1 MKKMGQLY
9 NQTYV
14 GATQAQATGSTLMA
28 QVLGLLGFSFAFTAV
43 GALVGIQLGP
53 GGYLVGL
60 ITSLV
65 TLVALTLL
73 KERTPLNLVLL
84 YAFATADGLLLGG
97 ILEEYVQ
104 AGLGGAIVDAAGTT
118 AVVTLAASAYGVS
131 TKRDLTKLRGI
142 LTIGLFALLGAL
154 IVGLFVHLAAFQ
166 LAIAVIGALLFTG
179 FITLDM
185 QRVARTRSASE
196 GEAILMAVSIYLDIV
211 NLFLFLLQIFGLG
224 QSNRD

>member
-1 MKKMGQLY
+1 MY
-9 NQTYV
+9 NQGYAR
-14 GATQAQATGSTLMA
+14 ATLAQAATGSTLMA

-43 GALVGIQLGP
+43 GALVGIRLGP

-60 ITSLV
+60 VASLI

-104 AGLGGAIVDAAGTT
+104 AGLGGAIVVAASTT
-118 AVVTLAASAYGVS
+118 AVVTLVASAYGVS
-131 TKRDLTKLRGI
+131 TKRDLTNLRGI

-166 LAIAVIGALLFTG
+166 LVVSVIGALLFTG

-185 QRVARTRSASE
+185 QRVARTAAASE
-196 GEAILMAVSIYLDIV
+196 GDAILLAVSIYLDIV

-224 QSNRD
+224 QTNRD

>member
-1 MKKMGQLY
+1 MY
-9 NQTYV
+9 NQGYV
-14 GATQAQATGSTLMA
+14 GTTQAQAVAGSTVMA

-43 GALVGIQLGP
+43 GALVGSQLGP

-60 ITSLV
+60 VASLI
-65 TLVALTLL
+65 TLVALLLL

-84 YAFATADGLLLGG
+84 YAFAAAEGLLLGG
-97 ILEEYVQ
+97 ILEEYVR

-118 AVVTLAASAYGVS
+118 AVVTLAASAYGVR
-131 TKRDLTKLRGI
+131 TRRDLTNLRGI

-154 IVGLFVHLAAFQ
+154 IVGFFVHLAAFQ
-166 LAIAVIGALLFTG
+166 LVVAVVGALLFTG

-185 QRVARTRSASE
+185 QRVARTPAASE
-196 GEAILMAVSIYLDIV
+196 GDAILLAVSIYLDIV

-224 QSNRD
+224 QSNRE